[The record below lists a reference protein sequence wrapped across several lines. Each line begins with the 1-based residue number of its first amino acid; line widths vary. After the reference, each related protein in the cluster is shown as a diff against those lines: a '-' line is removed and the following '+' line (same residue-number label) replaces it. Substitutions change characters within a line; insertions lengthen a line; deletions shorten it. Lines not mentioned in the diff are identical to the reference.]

1 MNETERLIRDP
12 RYLRR
17 TFGMECLM
25 FALPKNTLIAGLAAL
40 ALGGT
45 IFAAGPAAAGAS
57 TGTWRNGMVAGP
69 GGVGCYDPGC
79 AARNYGYRR
88 SYGYRPVQEDRGYG
102 YGRRGYG
109 RDCYVERQRS
119 TNRWGDVVIRRV
131 R

>member
-1 MNETERLIRDP
+1 
-12 RYLRR
+12 
-17 TFGMECLM
+17 M
-25 FALPKNTLIAGLAAL
+25 FALPRNTLISGLAAL

-57 TGTWRNGMVAGP
+57 TGAWRNGMVAGP
-69 GGVGCYDPGC
+69 GGVGCYDAGC

-88 SYGYRPVQEDRGYG
+88 SYGYRPVQEYRGYG
-102 YGRRGYG
+102 YGRHGYGRHGYG

-131 R
+131 RVCE